1 MRFCLSLSNQD
12 FIEAT
17 FCYQCYLSR
26 LLTSSRHSMWSW
38 KRVKP
43 WQIWETW
50 INTSAPSI
58 RHLNTRFL
66 ENVVYLWEQYFLC
79 HVLRLFLVPGTYHHH
94 DQISAVS
101 EFNKSNTKGLGVRK
115 ILSCGDQAVFYRI
128 PISPSNTKRI
138 LAISVLTSNKYNWNI
153 IYLLL
158 SKEVV
163 YIFGFIVAIWMQ
175 SRCKFLLS
183 HFSPPPEHTL
193 YLHHV
198 PPGPTD
204 LPAALITR

>member
-1 MRFCLSLSNQD
+1 
-12 FIEAT
+12 
-17 FCYQCYLSR
+17 
-26 LLTSSRHSMWSW
+26 MWSW

-153 IYLLL
+153 NHLPIAIERSGLHIWLYCGHLNAVSMQVSLIALLSTPWTHIVSASCPPLGPRTSLLL
-158 SKEVV
+158 WLQDK
-163 YIFGFIVAIWMQ
+163 YKIRNWTT
-175 SRCKFLLS
+175 RCVSTQLV
-183 HFSPPPEHTL
+183 TW
-193 YLHHV
+193 LH
-198 PPGPTD
+198 
-204 LPAALITR
+204 